1 MAAARAGCEGAART
15 RRLHAARAH
24 AQRAAGPLGACACA
38 CACPCVR
45 GRAPTWS
52 SFGKQREAGDGAGIP
67 IARGNVGRRFPGR
80 ARGGRAGLPR
90 KRAKT
95 DGKRGVEGACSIS
108 CVSLRNHASAGF
120 RRRRLLSRGGCP
132 GPVRSLGGRLPLDL
146 PRRGM
151 PAPSVSR
158 APRCCRTLGRG
169 PRCALPRRG
178 RRYPARWRRKA
189 RARGAVPGRATAD
202 RAGRSCSDVR
212 VAASPLNLRAREP
225 QARRDAQVRSPGGRA
240 DSAAPRGPLTIH
252 PKALAA
258 CSGISLLP

>member
-1 MAAARAGCEGAART
+1 MR
-15 RRLHAARAH
+15 
-24 AQRAAGPLGACACA
+24 
-38 CACPCVR
+38 V
-45 GRAPTWS
+45 RAPTWS

-95 DGKRGVEGACSIS
+95 DGKRSVEGACSIS

-132 GPVRSLGGRLPLDL
+132 GPVRSLGDRLPLDL

-240 DSAAPRGPLTIH
+240 DSATPPGTPDHPSKSLSRLLRNQPPPLTAGPEGRH
-252 PKALAA
+252 LAV
-258 CSGISLLP
+258 IKRKSLFFSVAVS

>member
-1 MAAARAGCEGAART
+1 MRVC
-15 RRLHAARAH
+15 
-24 AQRAAGPLGACACA
+24 
-38 CACPCVR
+38 
-45 GRAPTWS
+45 APTWS

-80 ARGGRAGLPR
+80 AHGGRAGLPR